1 MTMSPTSSCLV
12 RGFRYVPLNSPW
24 DKIAKLPR
32 AYLRF
37 RIAALCRVYSR
48 HYLLRYLPVNVS
60 QKFPKIWKSP
70 EYLATRR
77 NTLRF
82 RVNGSASSRDYFI
95 ASNRP
100 TGRDLFA
107 LLAQGY
113 SFWHRISIAH
123 SCINQKKPTRPP
135 LFQCLVPPDHGAVFI
150 VNPDRNPL
158 VRLLETAQSPSS
170 FENFVPPLP

>member
-1 MTMSPTSSCLV
+1 MSGYNVVSA
-12 RGFRYVPLNSPW
+12 N
-24 DKIAKLPR
+24 IAEREPKKTHHEGTVSAQESYIR
-32 AYLRF
+32 AN
-37 RIAALCRVYSR
+37 RIAARWA
-48 HYLLRYLPVNVS
+48 
-60 QKFPKIWKSP
+60 PKGAIRCFAEICQNLEIARISYNPP
-70 EYLATRR
+70 EYFTISCERQHK
-77 NTLRF
+77 F
-82 RVNGSASSRDYFI
+82 SRDYFI

-113 SFWHRISIAH
+113 GFWHRISIAH

>member
-1 MTMSPTSSCLV
+1 L
-12 RGFRYVPLNSPW
+12 
-24 DKIAKLPR
+24 
-32 AYLRF
+32 
-37 RIAALCRVYSR
+37 RVYFP
-48 HYLLRYLPVNVS
+48 LLFLRDLTAKVL
-60 QKFPKIWKSP
+60 QKFPKKLEIVGTSDN
-70 EYLATRR
+70 RR

-82 RVNGSASSRDYFI
+82 RANGSASSRDYFI

-113 SFWHRISIAH
+113 GFYHRISIAH
-123 SCINQKKPTRPP
+123 SCINQKKSTRPP
-135 LFQCLVPPDHGAVFI
+135 LFQCLVHPDHGAVFI